1 MSYFSIK
8 IGHLVEKEIQQKIK
22 LLSIENLKERG
33 DVHYDSFEKF
43 DGNFI
48 KVHK

>member
-22 LLSIENLKERG
+22 LLSIENLKERKILLKSLMVNLSRRTNNG
-33 DVHYDSFEKF
+33 
-43 DGNFI
+43 
-48 KVHK
+48 